1 MTISGPAMHRLLMDG
16 YRDVQQRIEGMR
28 SEFSSIDAQRDQLAD
43 DRSDALINLAE
54 YYLPELTRESIES
67 SWGEVRDRVQ
77 QVLMRKED
85 HRRRVS
91 TALADAND
99 RRSLQE
105 DRLLEIN
112 ADYDEAKTKQDQ
124 LASQVESELAAD
136 ETFVSLS
143 NQAAMAE
150 AALERAEANLNEIE
164 QDAARKLP
172 GYENSALFTYLRDQ
186 NYGTDQYGKRG
197 FTRRMDR
204 WLAQYIDYHKA
215 RQSYQFLADTPDQM
229 RKLIG
234 EDRAA
239 LDTVMEELE
248 KRRDLVVKRLGLTAA
263 VSKAEQLGDRRERQL
278 VELDKLRDETE
289 SLQRELT
296 DLEDTRGEYY
306 REAVSAIRER
316 LAEIDARDLA
326 SNARRTPSLTDDQI
340 VARIQGVDQ
349 KLDDLDGDTRRHHD
363 EIRDMQ
369 RCIEALGRLIQRF
382 RAAKFDAARSHFEPS
397 LDILDLLHRAKNEG
411 DIDDVW
417 DRLRRAQRWGP
428 TLSKQLG
435 NVASHPMS
443 QVLIG
448 AMALAAGAAKKDHTD
463 RAARRRD
470 KNRH

>member
-1 MTISGPAMHRLLMDG
+1 L
-16 YRDVQQRIEGMR
+16 
-28 SEFSSIDAQRDQLAD
+28 
-43 DRSDALINLAE
+43 
-54 YYLPELTRESIES
+54 
-67 SWGEVRDRVQ
+67 GE
-77 QVLMRKED
+77 
-85 HRRRVS
+85 
-91 TALADAND
+91 
-99 RRSLQE
+99 
-105 DRLLEIN
+105 
-112 ADYDEAKTKQDQ
+112 
-124 LASQVESELAAD
+124 
-136 ETFVSLS
+136 
-143 NQAAMAE
+143 
-150 AALERAEANLNEIE
+150 
-164 QDAARKLP
+164 
-172 GYENSALFTYLRDQ
+172 
-186 NYGTDQYGKRG
+186 
-197 FTRRMDR
+197 
-204 WLAQYIDYHKA
+204 
-215 RQSYQFLADTPDQM
+215 
-229 RKLIG
+229 
-234 EDRAA
+234 
-239 LDTVMEELE
+239 
-248 KRRDLVVKRLGLTAA
+248 
-263 VSKAEQLGDRRERQL
+263 RRERQL
-278 VELDKLRDETE
+278 VELDKLRDESE

-448 AMALAAGAAKKDHTD
+448 AMALAAGAARKDHTD
-463 RAARRRD
+463 RAARRRG
-470 KNRH
+470 H